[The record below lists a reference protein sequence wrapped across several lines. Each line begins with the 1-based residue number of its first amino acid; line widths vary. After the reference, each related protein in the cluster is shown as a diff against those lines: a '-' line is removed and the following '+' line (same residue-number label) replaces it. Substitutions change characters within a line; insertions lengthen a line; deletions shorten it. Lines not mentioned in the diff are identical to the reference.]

1 MASVSDTE
9 RENVTDTESDSDS
22 SGGECLETE
31 IVTDFAEMID
41 SDVTL

>member
-22 SGGECLETE
+22 SGGETE
-31 IVTDFAEMID
+31 IVTDFAETID
-41 SDVTL
+41 FDVTL